1 MKKVFVSAGHSNI
14 DPGAIGRTTAGGQIQ
29 EAKFVMAV
37 RDAVSEL
44 LALRKIPHD
53 TDGGRGDNRPL
64 REAVTEA
71 RAKGVDGPRVEFHL
85 NSLEG
90 ERGKAATGIEVLAR
104 PEHKALA
111 QSLAAAVQR
120 ATGLPLRGDKGWKP
134 ENSGQHHRLAFISNA
149 GGMICELGFVSNPK
163 ECDVLVDRFDA
174 LVKELAAW
182 FQRESGASTL
192 DADGMAVGGF
202 VSPPTTVTPKV
213 NVAPVKII
221 NVTPPLTDEQKA
233 AVREVAEKI
242 AAQPE
247 SARIPGTLQRPSP
260 EPPTHVEVT
269 GVQVPVTVPEP
280 FRAAWARMERE
291 RLSREAPMTKWQ
303 KITVSVLATG
313 SAIGAALYQFGQWM
327 LAHRL
332 EIAVWMTLAGVVILI
347 VMTARKEREA

>member
-1 MKKVFVSAGHSNI
+1 MKKVFVSAGHSNT

-111 QSLAAAVQR
+111 QSLAAAVQG

-149 GGMICELGFVSNPK
+149 GGMICELGFVSNPR

-174 LVKELAAW
+174 LVKALAAW

-192 DADGMAVGGF
+192 DADGMAVGGS
-202 VSPPTTVTPKV
+202 VSPPTTVTSKV
-213 NVAPVKII
+213 NVAPVKIV

-233 AVREVAEKI
+233 AALKAAAESPKTIRADWSKRSDWSMAKHEVIQAQARGEVTSEEADAAMKQIGPQPALLERLRLRI
-242 AAQPE
+242 AA
-247 SARIPGTLQRPSP
+247 ALAGLGFVGTLIFNFA
-260 EPPTHVEVT
+260 H
-269 GVQVPVTVPEP
+269 
-280 FRAAWARMERE
+280 W
-291 RLSREAPMTKWQ
+291 
-303 KITVSVLATG
+303 LAE
-313 SAIGAALYQFGQWM
+313 
-327 LAHRL
+327 HRL

-347 VMTARKEREA
+347 VMQMRKEREA